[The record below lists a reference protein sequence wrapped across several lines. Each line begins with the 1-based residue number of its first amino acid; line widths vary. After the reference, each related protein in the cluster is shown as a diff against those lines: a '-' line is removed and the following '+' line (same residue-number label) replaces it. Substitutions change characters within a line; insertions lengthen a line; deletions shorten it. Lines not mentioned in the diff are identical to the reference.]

1 MYSSG
6 RRSRWVERLA
16 CSFSPG
22 SPQQASGVGVGVWVG
37 VCVGVGGRG
46 EGEGSGEGVAVGVEL
61 GVGRREGS
69 VVDEGKGVASG
80 VRSEAHPA
88 NAGLRRIS
96 RVKTQALIQ
105 WFKR

>member
-6 RRSRWVERLA
+6 KRSRWVERLA
-16 CSFSPG
+16 CSLLPG
-22 SPQQASGVGVGVWVG
+22 SPQQASEVGEGVWVN
-37 VCVGVGGRG
+37 VGVRVEGRG
-46 EGEGSGEGVAVGVEL
+46 EGEGSGKDVTVGVGL
-61 GVGRREGS
+61 GVGRGEGS

-88 NAGLRRIS
+88 NARLRRIS